1 MAKRR
6 SRGEGG
12 VHYSE
17 SRQRWV
23 ATAQLGFLPNGKRIV
38 KTATGRTKT
47 EAKARLSEL
56 LRERE
61 QGINESARATVAM
74 ALQDWLEY
82 GLSGRDQNT
91 VTTCRILAERHII
104 PELGP
109 RRLAALSSEDVD
121 LWLKRKAESLSRST
135 LQRLLSILRR
145 ALARQVAR
153 DRLRRNVALHCEIP
167 AGRPGRPSKALSLE
181 QALKLLAAAQGT
193 PMEAYITVSLLTGAR
208 TEELRAL
215 SWDHID
221 LDGDP
226 AAERPVPPTIQL
238 WRSVREGGD
247 TKTRRSRRTLTLP
260 QRAVDALRR
269 HKEQQ
274 RAVLGRDWQEERLVF
289 TSSTGTP
296 LDPRNV
302 RRSLRAVL
310 EAAGL
315 DPKSWAPRELRHS
328 FVSILSDSGVP
339 IEDIA
344 RLVGH
349 RGTVVTEAVYRKQL
363 RPVLTSGAEAWDRL
377 LESQQESPTSPA
389 EDAQGR
395 PHTGPESDP

>member
-47 EAKARLSEL
+47 EAKAKLSEL

-61 QGINESARATVAM
+61 QGVNERVHATVAM
-74 ALQDWLEY
+74 AIHDWLEF
-82 GLSGRDQNT
+82 GLTGRDEKT
-91 VTTCRILAERHII
+91 RTTCRILAERHII

-109 RRLAALSSEDVD
+109 RRLTALTSEDVD
-121 LWLKRKAESLSRST
+121 VWLKGKAASLSRST

-153 DRLRRNVALHCEIP
+153 DRLRRNVALHCELP
-167 AGRPGRPSKALSLE
+167 AGQTGRPSKALSLE
-181 QALKLLAAAQGT
+181 QALKLLSAARNT

-215 SWDHID
+215 TWDHID
-221 LDGDP
+221 LEGDP
-226 AAERPVPPTIQL
+226 AAEKPLPPTIQL

-260 QRAVDALRR
+260 HRAVDALRR
-269 HKEQQ
+269 HRQQQ
-274 RAVLGRDWQEERLVF
+274 RATVGRDWNREDLVF
-289 TSSTGTP
+289 SSSAGTP
-296 LDPRNV
+296 LDPHNV
-302 RRSLRAVL
+302 RRSLRPVL
-310 EAAGL
+310 KAAGL
-315 DPKSWAPRELRHS
+315 DPKAWSPRELRHT

-363 RPVLTSGAEAWDRL
+363 RPVLTSGAEAWDKL
-377 LESQQESPTSPA
+377 LEEPKKSSATTTEDAPGRARTSP
-389 EDAQGR
+389 EL
-395 PHTGPESDP
+395 DP

>member
-12 VHYSE
+12 VHFSE

-23 ATAQLGFLPNGKRIV
+23 ATAQLGFLPNGKRVV

-61 QGINESARATVAM
+61 NGINENARATVAM
-74 ALQDWLEY
+74 ALQDWLEF
-82 GLSGRDQNT
+82 GLSGRDPKT
-91 VTTCRILAERHII
+91 VITCRILTERHII

-109 RRLAALSSEDVD
+109 RRLTALTSEDVD
-121 LWLKRKAESLSRST
+121 LWLERKGQSLSRST

-167 AGRPGRPSKALSLE
+167 AGQPGRPSKALTLE
-181 QALKLLAAAQGT
+181 QALMLLAAAQDT

-215 SWDHID
+215 TWDHID

-226 AAERPVPPTIQL
+226 AAQRPLPPTIQL
-238 WRSVREGGD
+238 WRSVRQGGD

-260 QRAVDALRR
+260 QRAVDALRG
-269 HKEQQ
+269 HKERQ
-274 RAVLGRDWQEERLVF
+274 RALVDKGWKEEQLVF

-296 LDPRNV
+296 LDPHNV
-302 RRSLRAVL
+302 RRSLREVI

-315 DPKSWAPRELRHS
+315 DPKAWTPRELRHS
-328 FVSILSDSGVP
+328 FVSILSDSGMP

-377 LESQQESPTSPA
+377 LESQQESGSTTVQ
-389 EDAQGR
+389 DAPER
-395 PHTGPESDP
+395 LRTNPESDP

>member
-74 ALQDWLEY
+74 ALQDWLEF

-167 AGRPGRPSKALSLE
+167 AGQPGRPSKALTLD
-181 QALKLLAAAQGT
+181 QALKLLEASRDT

-215 SWDHID
+215 TWDHID
-221 LDGDP
+221 VNGDP
-226 AAERPVPPTIQL
+226 AAEKRVPPTIQL
-238 WRSVREGGD
+238 GRSVREGGD

-274 RAVLGRDWQEERLVF
+274 RASVGKGWNEEQLVF
-289 TSSTGTP
+289 TSSAGTP

-302 RRSLRAVL
+302 RRSLREVI

-315 DPKSWAPRELRHS
+315 DPKAWAPRELRHS

-349 RGTVVTEAVYRKQL
+349 RGTVVSEAVYRKQL
-363 RPVLTSGAEAWDRL
+363 RPLLTSGAEAWDRL
-377 LESQQESPTSPA
+377 LESRQESVSSTA

-395 PHTGPESDP
+395 PRTGPESDP